1 MSRLSATLRL
11 DAQLQARNKVYLI
24 IAVAAFGLAFA
35 LRAVFTPEQLHF
47 FMPLVALS
55 GVSLTTFFLVG
66 VLLLLERGEG
76 TLDVVLVSPLR
87 PAEYLASK
95 LLTVTALAVVE
106 SVLITGIAYGLG
118 FSAPW
123 LVLAV
128 LLRAG
133 LVAGVGVAVVVRYR
147 SITQFLLPAIA
158 LTVAFDLPVL
168 WYLELWPSP
177 LFFLW
182 PTLPSLLL
190 AKAAFLPVDPLQ
202 LVYACVYGVVAVGA
216 ALFWASRALDR
227 FVVRGELGS

>member
-35 LRAVFTPEQLHF
+35 LRALVTPEQLHF

-55 GVSLTTFFLVG
+55 GVGVTAFILVG

-106 SVLITGIAYGLG
+106 SAVIEGIAYGLG
-118 FSAPW
+118 FSLPW

-133 LVAGVGVAVVVRYR
+133 LVAAVGVAVGVRYR
-147 SITQFLLPAIA
+147 SITHFLLPVAT
-158 LTVAFDLPVL
+158 LSVAFDLPVL
-168 WYLELWPSP
+168 WYLELWPSS
-177 LFFLW
+177 LFYLW

-190 AKAAFLPVDPLQ
+190 AKAAFLPVDRLQ

-216 ALFWASRALDR
+216 AVFWASRALDR

>member
-24 IAVAAFGLAFA
+24 IAVAALGLAFA
-35 LRAVFTPEQLHF
+35 LRALFTPEQLHF

-95 LLTVTALAVVE
+95 LLTVTALAGVE
-106 SVLITGIAYGLG
+106 SALIVGIAYGLA
-118 FSAPW
+118 FSFPW

-133 LVAGVGVAVVVRYR
+133 LVAAVGVAVGVRYR
-147 SITQFLLPAIA
+147 SITHFLLPVVV
-158 LTVAFDLPVL
+158 LSMAFDLPVL

-177 LFFLW
+177 LFYLW

-202 LVYACVYGVVAVGA
+202 LVYASAYGVVAVGA
-216 ALFWASRALDR
+216 AVLWASRALDR

>member
-1 MSRLSATLRL
+1 VSRLTATLRL
-11 DAQLQARNKVYLI
+11 DVRLQARNSVYLI
-24 IAVAAFGLAFA
+24 IAVAALGLAFA
-35 LRAVFTPEQLHF
+35 LRALVTPEQLHF

-95 LLTVTALAVVE
+95 LITVTALALAE
-106 SVLITGIAYGLG
+106 SALIAGIAYGLG
-118 FSAPW
+118 FSFPW
-123 LVLAV
+123 LALAV

-133 LVAGVGVAVVVRYR
+133 LVAAVGVAVGVRYR
-147 SITQFLLPAIA
+147 SITHFLMPAVA
-158 LTVAFDLPVL
+158 LSVAFELPVL

-177 LFFLW
+177 LFYLW

-202 LVYACVYGVVAVGA
+202 LVYACVYGALAVGA
-216 ALFWASRALDR
+216 AAFWASRALDR
-227 FVVRGELGS
+227 FVVRGELSS